1 MFGVQSGYAS
11 LSEEQRKALAS
22 MLEDRNTYMEHGVK
36 LNELR
41 IIALRDGTPE
51 SEERVNDYASTVVAP
66 LRKAVAAKA
75 NALIVEGIDLDGLKS
90 VLPMIGLALLGSVNL
105 PLLMNASGVDE
116 DMITE
121 FTDMLSQYL
130 KQGM

>member
-51 SEERVNDYASTVVAP
+51 SEQRVNDYASTVVAP

-90 VLPMIGLALLGSVNL
+90 VLPMIGLALLGAVNL

>member
-51 SEERVNDYASTVVAP
+51 SEQRVNDYASTVVAP